1 MSEGLI
7 TAQDV
12 AARLGIS
19 RRMVYDLA
27 ATGALPSYRFGGAL
41 RFDPADVE
49 AYKQACRVERDPV
62 RVRPPTVTLKVSDPD
77 NDLLRYFE
85 RAGVRPRLRPP
96 SVKK

>member
-27 ATGALPSYRFGGAL
+27 ATGALPSYRFGDAV

-49 AYKQACRVERDPV
+49 AYKQACRVQRDPV
-62 RVRPPTVTLKVSDPD
+62 RGRAPAVTLKLSDPD
-77 NDLLRYFE
+77 DDLRRYFE
-85 RAGVRPRLRPP
+85 RAGVRPRLTRPGP
-96 SVKK
+96 RK